1 MIRKKASLFV
11 LASLLAACH
20 QAPAD
25 ENVILIN
32 AFRVAPGQED
42 AALAAWRKA
51 RDFLQ
56 TQPGYLDTR
65 LHKNLDP
72 EGEFLFVNIA
82 RWQSVE
88 DFHAAT
94 ARMRQALPDNR
105 VPGVHAHPGL
115 FQWMAEESR

>member
-1 MIRKKASLFV
+1 MIRKKAFLFAFT
-11 LASLLAACH
+11 LLLAAC
-20 QAPAD
+20 QQVPD
-25 ENVILIN
+25 SENVILIN
-32 AFRVAPGQED
+32 AFHVAPGQED

-65 LHKNLDP
+65 LHKNLDR

-82 RWQSVE
+82 RWQSAE

-94 ARMRQALPDNR
+94 ARMREALPDNR
-105 VPGVHAHPGL
+105 VPGVRAHPGL
-115 FQWMAEESR
+115 FQWMTEESR